1 MQRAGGPRPCRS
13 FGGRPA
19 ETSETSLGGEP
30 GEPRLSAPPAP
41 SEEVRERAL
50 LREEADR
57 LDELQQ
63 RQVRYAAYAWRPS
76 AQGGERRADDEER
89 ESDA

>member
-1 MQRAGGPRPCRS
+1 MSFVRRL
-13 FGGRPA
+13 FGGRPGEA
-19 ETSETSLGGEP
+19 SEASPGGAR
-30 GEPRLSAPPAP
+30 GEPRLSAHPAP
-41 SEEVRERAL
+41 SEEERERAL

-76 AQGGERRADDEER
+76 AQGGERRADDEDR
-89 ESDA
+89 EPDA